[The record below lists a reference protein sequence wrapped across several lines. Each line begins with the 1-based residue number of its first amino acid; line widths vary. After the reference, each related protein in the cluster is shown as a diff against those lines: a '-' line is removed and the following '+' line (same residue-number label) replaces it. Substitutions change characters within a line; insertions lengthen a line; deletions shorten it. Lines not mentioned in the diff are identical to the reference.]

1 MPSPLGVKLQDGALY
16 IKGNHPTID
25 YSALEMLRETVKAAS
40 DDPSVRAISI
50 DVSWDGVAE
59 DMGNWPDRIA
69 HRHPK
74 GSHGPG
80 PLVEQDTV
88 RSIRE
93 CMKPTIALLSDQV
106 NGLAIDLSAVCD
118 IRYASKNLQMTDD
131 RVRRGRTAA
140 TGITYILPKLIGQS
154 QAMRILLLGDTLD
167 AEEASRIHFVH
178 ETFDT
183 HTFRK
188 EIEERIGKIAKMPT
202 RAWEIH
208 KMQVLPQL
216 DLPFE
221 AAMTHSLGIR
231 QTHVI
236 EDRVE
241 GMRAWREKREP
252 EFTGR

>member
-25 YSALEMLRETVKAAS
+25 YSALEMLRETVKNAS
-40 DDPSVRAISI
+40 EDPSVRAIAI
-50 DVSWDGVAE
+50 DLSWDDVAE
-59 DMGNWPDRIA
+59 DMGDWPDRLA
-69 HRHPK
+69 HRYPK

-88 RSIRE
+88 RGIRE
-93 CMKPTIALLSDQV
+93 CMKPTIALLSNQV
-106 NGLAIDLSAVCD
+106 NGLTIDLAAVCD
-118 IRYASKNLQMTDD
+118 IRYASDNLQMTDD

-188 EIEERIGKIAKMPT
+188 KIEERISQIAKMPT

-241 GMRAWREKREP
+241 GMRAWREKRQP

>member
-1 MPSPLGVKLQDGALY
+1 MPSPLGVTLQDGAIY

-25 YSALEMLRETVKAAS
+25 YRALEMLRETVKNAS
-40 DDPSVRAISI
+40 EDPSVRAIAI
-50 DVSWDGVAE
+50 DLSWDDVAE
-59 DMGNWPDRIA
+59 DMGDWPDRIA
-69 HRHPK
+69 HRQPK
-74 GSHGPG
+74 ASHGPG
-80 PLVEQDTV
+80 PRVEQDTV
-88 RSIRE
+88 RGIRE
-93 CMKPTIALLSDQV
+93 CMKPTIALLSNQV
-106 NGLAIDLSAVCD
+106 NGLTIDLAAVCD
-118 IRYASKNLQMTDD
+118 IRYASDNLQMTDD

-188 EIEERIGKIAKMPT
+188 KIEERISKIAKMPT

-241 GMRAWREKREP
+241 GMRAWREKRQP

>member
-25 YSALEMLRETVKAAS
+25 YSALEMLRETVKDAS

-93 CMKPTIALLSDQV
+93 MHE
-106 NGLAIDLSAVCD
+106 
-118 IRYASKNLQMTDD
+118 TDD
-131 RVRRGRTAA
+131 RSSIRSSKWACHR
-140 TGITYILPKLIGQS
+140 P
-154 QAMRILLLGDTLD
+154 
-167 AEEASRIHFVH
+167 
-178 ETFDT
+178 
-183 HTFRK
+183 FR
-188 EIEERIGKIAKMPT
+188 
-202 RAWEIH
+202 
-208 KMQVLPQL
+208 
-216 DLPFE
+216 
-221 AAMTHSLGIR
+221 SL
-231 QTHVI
+231 
-236 EDRVE
+236 
-241 GMRAWREKREP
+241 
-252 EFTGR
+252 

>member
-1 MPSPLGVKLQDGALY
+1 MTSTLDVTLDKGKLI
-16 IKGNHPTID
+16 IKGNRPSLD
-25 YSALEMLRETVKAAS
+25 YEALEGLRETVNEAAQNP
-40 DDPSVRAISI
+40 DVRVIAI
-50 DVSWDGVAE
+50 DVSWDGDAD
-59 DMGNWPDRIA
+59 DMGDWPDRLA

-80 PLVEQDTV
+80 PVVEQDTV

-93 CMKPTIALLSDQV
+93 CMKPTVALLSHEV
-106 NGLAIDLSAVCD
+106 NGIAIDLAAVCD
-118 IRYASKNLQMTDD
+118 IRYASDSLQMTDT
-131 RVRRGRTAA
+131 RIRQGRTAA
-140 TGITYILPKLIGQS
+140 TGITHVLPKLIGQS

-167 AEEASRIHFVH
+167 AAEAYRIHFVH
-178 ETFDT
+178 ETFEDKL
-183 HTFRK
+183 FCK
-188 EIEERIGKIAKMPT
+188 EAGDRINAIARMPT

-241 GMRAWREKREP
+241 GISAWREKREP

>member
-1 MPSPLGVKLQDGALY
+1 MLSPLDVIHKEGALFV
-16 IKGNHPTID
+16 KGNHPTID
-25 YSALEMLRETVKAAS
+25 YSALEMLRETVKDAS
-40 DDPSVRAISI
+40 EDPSVRAIVI

-59 DMGNWPDRIA
+59 DMGEWPDRMA

-80 PLVEQDTV
+80 PLVEQDAV

-93 CMKPTIALLSDQV
+93 CMKPTIALLSGRV
-106 NGLAIDLSAVCD
+106 SGLAIDLAAVCD
-118 IRYASKNLQMTDD
+118 IRYASDNLQMTDD
-131 RVRRGRTAA
+131 RILQGRTAA
-140 TGITYILPKLIGQS
+140 TGITYLLPKLIGQS
-154 QAMRILLLGDTLD
+154 QTMRILLLGDTLD
-167 AEEASRIHFVH
+167 AKEAYRIHFVH

-183 HTFRK
+183 SIFHK
-188 EIEERIGKIAKMPT
+188 ETEDRIDQIARMPT

-216 DLPFE
+216 DLPFD

-236 EDRVE
+236 EDRIE
-241 GMRAWREKREP
+241 GMRAWREKRQP